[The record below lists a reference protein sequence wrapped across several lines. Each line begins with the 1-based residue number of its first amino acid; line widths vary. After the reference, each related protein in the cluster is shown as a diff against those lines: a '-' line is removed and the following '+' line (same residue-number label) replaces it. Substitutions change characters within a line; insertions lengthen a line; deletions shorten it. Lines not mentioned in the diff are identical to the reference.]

1 MTLRKQA
8 VAVFRAGVEAA
19 DPVAAV
25 LRFLRV
31 KQGKLLAGRRRYPL
45 DAFDNVWVV
54 GAGKAGAA
62 MAQAVERVL
71 GARIRG
77 GLVNVKDGHL
87 ARLRRIELNECGHPV
102 PDGRGVRGAERI
114 ADIVRGAGKRDLI
127 VCVISGGASALLPM
141 PAAPVTLE
149 EKRATTSLL
158 LACGANIH
166 EINAVRKHISR
177 IKGGQLA
184 RLAYPAQV
192 LALLVSDVVG
202 DDLDVIGSGPT
213 APDASTFAGAQAILD
228 KYGLRERIPAAVR
241 ERIER
246 GVRGEIAE
254 TPKPGDPAF
263 ERTTN
268 LIVGSNRLAVD
279 AAARKARE
287 LGLRPVVLSTVI
299 EGEAREVAR
308 MHAAIAREV
317 RATGRPLKPPLC
329 LISGGETTVTLRG
342 NGLGGRNQEFVLA
355 AAIDLAGSNEV
366 VVLSGGTDGTDG
378 PTDAAG
384 AIADGATLERAGR
397 LGLDARQFLAEN
409 DSYRFFDALGD
420 LLKTGPTGTNVMDLR
435 LVLVGR
441 PRVAPAVLPPVYSA
455 HSTRASLPHWTPNR
469 PSRGWP
475 VSG

>member
-8 VAVFRAGVEAA
+8 VAVFRAGLEAA

-54 GAGKAGAA
+54 GAGKASAE
-62 MAQAVERVL
+62 MARAVERVL

-114 ADIVRGAGKRDLI
+114 AEIVRGAGKRDLI

-141 PAAPVTLE
+141 PAAPIALE
-149 EKRATTSLL
+149 EKRATTALL
-158 LACGANIH
+158 LACGASIR

-192 LALLVSDVVG
+192 LTLLVSDVVG

-228 KYGLRERIPAAVR
+228 KYGLRERVPAAVR

-279 AAARKARE
+279 AAARKAHE
-287 LGLRPVVLSTVI
+287 LGLRPAVLSTVI

-308 MHAAIAREV
+308 MHAAIAREI

-355 AAIDLAGSNEV
+355 AAIDLAGIDRVE
-366 VVLSGGTDGTDG
+366 VLSGGTDGSDG

-384 AIADGATLERAGR
+384 AIADGATIERAER
-397 LGLDARQFLAEN
+397 LGLDARRFLAEN
-409 DSYRFFDALGD
+409 DSYHFFDALGD

-435 LVLVGR
+435 LVLVG
-441 PRVAPAVLPPVYSA
+441 
-455 HSTRASLPHWTPNR
+455 
-469 PSRGWP
+469 
-475 VSG
+475 